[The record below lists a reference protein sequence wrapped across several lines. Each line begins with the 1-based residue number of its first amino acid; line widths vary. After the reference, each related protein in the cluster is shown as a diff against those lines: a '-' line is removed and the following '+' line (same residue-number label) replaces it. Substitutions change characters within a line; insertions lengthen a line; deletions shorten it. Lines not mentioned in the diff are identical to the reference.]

1 MSWTA
6 RHRFARISARKARLL
21 TDVIRG
27 RFCDEAV
34 ELLRFSP
41 KRAAFLLGRVLKSAM
56 ASANEA
62 EAAMSRLVVQEARV
76 DDGPIVK
83 RFRPKD
89 RGRAHPIQK
98 RTSHI
103 IVSVAERGA
112 AR

>member
-1 MSWTA
+1 
-6 RHRFARISARKARLL
+6 
-21 TDVIRG
+21 
-27 RFCDEAV
+27 
-34 ELLRFSP
+34 
-41 KRAAFLLGRVLKSAM
+41 M